1 MSVLEKGSF
10 ICCQLLK
17 YLISLVFHPTKFCS
31 VLINNPFP
39 SIHPSSVYLI
49 LFPHPHSLA
58 FSMLSPNPKLSA
70 NLTTNYC
77 TVLHL
82 TLSITNLDPPTQSS
96 YQISHQHFI
105 LPQVSPL
112 HSRTNAPYQNV
123 LQMVEKKTKGH
134 HYGEPKPTLSHTH
147 DILKI
152 FYAKR
157 DLGQNSVDFPHCPIM
172 M

>member
-10 ICCQLLK
+10 ICDQLLK
-17 YLISLVFHPTKFCS
+17 YLISLVFHPTRFCS

-39 SIHPSSVYLI
+39 SIHHPPTY
-49 LFPHPHSLA
+49 PHSLA

-70 NLTTNYC
+70 NFTTDYC
-77 TVLHL
+77 AVLHL

-96 YQISHQHFI
+96 DQISYQHFI
-105 LPQVSPL
+105 LPQVTPL

-123 LQMVEKKTKGH
+123 LQMVEKKTEGH

-157 DLGQNSVDFPHCPIM
+157 DLGQIVWIFPIAP
-172 M
+172 